1 MTLPDASDTVKPPTG
16 PLQGTP
22 TWSGATPATQLAGR
36 TLPNGW
42 TVDRPVIPPPFAT
55 GGTFSASY
63 LVSRDDQRAFLKA
76 MDFTAALGSPDP
88 ARALAA
94 MTAAYNY
101 ERDLLAKCQ
110 SHRLSRIVRVL
121 DAGTIPSSTGDAA
134 GVVQYLIFELAD
146 GDVRSFVKTD
156 TEFEVAWA
164 LRMIHH
170 VTAALRQLHSAG
182 IAHQDVKPSN
192 ILVFR
197 KTRRSKLADLGR
209 ASDRTRQS
217 PFDELPCAGDQT
229 YAPPELLY
237 GEISNDWS
245 SRRLAC
251 DMYLLGSVVVFFCT
265 GVSMTHLLLA
275 RLNDQHHYRRWTGTY
290 REVLPYIQHHFSET
304 IRDFRAKFTP
314 RFPSEIIDV
323 IRQLCNPDPNLR
335 GHPRTIPS
343 KFNRYSLER
352 YISLFDR
359 LASRAEY
366 TLKGN

>member
-1 MTLPDASDTVKPPTG
+1 MPDAFDTVQ
-16 PLQGTP
+16 PLRSLSQATP
-22 TWSGATPATQLAGR
+22 TPSGTTPATQLAGR

-42 TVDRPVIPPPFAT
+42 TVDRPLVPPPFAT

-63 LVSRDDQRAFLKA
+63 LVSRDTQQAFLKA

-94 MTAAYNY
+94 MTAAYNF
-101 ERDLLAKCQ
+101 ERDLLQKCQ

-121 DAGTIPSSTGDAA
+121 DAGTIPSANGDAA

-146 GDVRSFVKTD
+146 GDVRSFVRID
-156 TEFEVAWA
+156 TELEVAWA
-164 LRMIHH
+164 LRMMHH
-170 VTAALRQLHSAG
+170 VAAALRQLHSAG

-192 ILVFR
+192 ILVFQ
-197 KTRRSKLADLGR
+197 KSRRSKLADLGR

-251 DMYLLGSVVVFFCT
+251 DMYLLGSIVVFFCT

-275 RLNDQHHYRRWTGTY
+275 RLDDQHHYSRWTGTY
-290 REVLPYIQHHFSET
+290 REVLPYVEHHFSE
-304 IRDFRAKFTP
+304 IVRDFRAQFTP
-314 RFPSEIIDV
+314 RFPDEIINV
-323 IRQLCNPDPNLR
+323 ISQLCNPDPNLR
-335 GHPRTIPS
+335 GHPRNISS
-343 KFNRYSLER
+343 KLNRYSLER
-352 YISLFDR
+352 YVSLFDR

-366 TLKGN
+366 TLKRN